1 MLLTEKSTELFNGL
15 DLGNKYQTNIITMK
29 KLLLLLIIITSI
41 SCNQTNVTIVE
52 FEDEKSNAI
61 RGHYQ
66 HYLNNDID
74 GLKKLWA
81 DDDKIVLWLG
91 SVEQSPLSE
100 LIGLIGAQH
109 TAFDNIQ
116 LLNIQGADEPIYVE
130 TKTYQSGQTWTNTW
144 FKWSAVGKTSG
155 NLIELPANL
164 SFRWENGEI
173 VEEVH
178 LFDPTLMKAELELFA
193 SSQE

>member
-1 MLLTEKSTELFNGL
+1 
-15 DLGNKYQTNIITMK
+15 MK
-29 KLLLLLIIITSI
+29 KILLLFITVI
-41 SCNQTNVTIVE
+41 ALGCNQTNVTIVE

-91 SVEQSPLSE
+91 SVNQSPLSE
-100 LIGLIGAQH
+100 LIELIGAQH
-109 TAFDNIQ
+109 AAFDNIQ
-116 LLNIQGADEPIYVE
+116 LLNIQGLEEPIYVE

-144 FKWSAVGKTSG
+144 FKWSATGKTSG
-155 NLIELPANL
+155 NLIEVPAHL

-178 LFDPTLMKAELELFA
+178 LFDPALMKEELELFA
-193 SSQE
+193 SSQQ

>member
-1 MLLTEKSTELFNGL
+1 
-15 DLGNKYQTNIITMK
+15 MK
-29 KLLLLLIIITSI
+29 KIILLIITISMV
-41 SCNQTNVTIVE
+41 SCNNNATIVE

-61 RGHYQ
+61 RGHYE

-81 DDDKIVLWLG
+81 DDDKIVLFLG

-116 LLNIQGADEPIYVE
+116 MLNIQGADEPIYVE
-130 TKTYQSGQTWTNTW
+130 TKAYESGQTWTNTW
-144 FKWSAVGKTSG
+144 FNIQLFRTS
-155 NLIELPANL
+155 
-164 SFRWENGEI
+164 RQVEN
-173 VEEVH
+173 
-178 LFDPTLMKAELELFA
+178 
-193 SSQE
+193 

>member
-1 MLLTEKSTELFNGL
+1 
-15 DLGNKYQTNIITMK
+15 MK
-29 KLLLLLIIITSI
+29 KLLLLLIIITSV

-66 HYLNNDID
+66 HYLNNDIE

-109 TAFDNIQ
+109 TAFYNKI
-116 LLNIQGADEPIYVE
+116 GRAHV
-130 TKTYQSGQTWTNTW
+130 
-144 FKWSAVGKTSG
+144 
-155 NLIELPANL
+155 
-164 SFRWENGEI
+164 
-173 VEEVH
+173 
-178 LFDPTLMKAELELFA
+178 
-193 SSQE
+193 

>member
-1 MLLTEKSTELFNGL
+1 
-15 DLGNKYQTNIITMK
+15 MK
-29 KLLLLLIIITSI
+29 KLLLLLIIITSV

-66 HYLNNDID
+66 HYLNNDIE

-144 FKWSAVGKTSG
+144 FKWSAVGKTTG
-155 NLIELPANL
+155 EEYTNRAH
-164 SFRWENGEI
+164 FDYKWENGKI
-173 VEEVH
+173 VELLAYYSEYAD
-178 LFDPTLMKAELELFA
+178 LKESAALQAA
-193 SSQE
+193 QE

>member
-1 MLLTEKSTELFNGL
+1 
-15 DLGNKYQTNIITMK
+15 MK

-66 HYLNNDID
+66 YYLNNDIE

-100 LIGLIGAQH
+100 LIGLKPVI
-109 TAFDNIQ
+109 I
-116 LLNIQGADEPIYVE
+116 
-130 TKTYQSGQTWTNTW
+130 
-144 FKWSAVGKTSG
+144 
-155 NLIELPANL
+155 LI
-164 SFRWENGEI
+164 F
-173 VEEVH
+173 
-178 LFDPTLMKAELELFA
+178 LFFSSLFIK
-193 SSQE
+193 S

>member
-1 MLLTEKSTELFNGL
+1 
-15 DLGNKYQTNIITMK
+15 MK
-29 KLLLLLIIITSI
+29 KLLLLLIIITTVG
-41 SCNQTNVTIVE
+41 CNQTGVTIVE

-61 RGHYQ
+61 RGHYE

-81 DDDKIVLWLG
+81 DDDKIVLYLG
-91 SVEQSPLSE
+91 SVEQTPLSE
-100 LIGLIGAQH
+100 LIGLIGVQH
-109 TAFDNIQ
+109 AAFDNIQ
-116 LLNIQGADEPIYVE
+116 MLNIQGADEPIYVE
-130 TKTYQSGQTWTNTW
+130 TKAYESGQTWTNTW

-155 NLIELPANL
+155 NLIEFPVHI

-178 LFDPTLMKAELELFA
+178 LFDPTLMNQELALVPAQVKMMQIEN
-193 SSQE
+193 

>member
-1 MLLTEKSTELFNGL
+1 
-15 DLGNKYQTNIITMK
+15 MK
-29 KLLLLLIIITSI
+29 KLLLLLIMITSI

-66 HYLNNDID
+66 HYLNNDIE

-100 LIGLIGAQH
+100 LIGLIGAC
-109 TAFDNIQ
+109 
-116 LLNIQGADEPIYVE
+116 LLY
-130 TKTYQSGQTWTNTW
+130 
-144 FKWSAVGKTSG
+144 TSPSPRDRG
-155 NLIELPANL
+155 
-164 SFRWENGEI
+164 
-173 VEEVH
+173 
-178 LFDPTLMKAELELFA
+178 
-193 SSQE
+193 

>member
-1 MLLTEKSTELFNGL
+1 
-15 DLGNKYQTNIITMK
+15 MK
-29 KLLLLLIIITSI
+29 KLLLLLIMITSI

-100 LIGLIGAQH
+100 LTGLINTQH
-109 TAFDNIQ
+109 MAFENIQ
-116 LLNIQGADEPIYVE
+116 LLNIQGLDAPIYVE
-130 TKTYQSGQTWTNTW
+130 TKTYESGETWTNTW
-144 FKWSAVGKTSG
+144 FRWSAIGKTSG
-155 NLIELPANL
+155 NLIEIPVHI
-164 SFRWENGEI
+164 SFRWDNEEI

-178 LFDPTLMKAELELFA
+178 LFDPTLMQSELELFA
-193 SSQE
+193 SMQ